1 MNNSF
6 SFMVL
11 SFQADVLAAAG
22 VCAVPPCTV
31 LNIGSNVIVIIY
43 RLSVISAAKYRLYRV
58 PEHIGYHDRVRAH
71 DTGYCVR
78 APRKPASRLAAF
90 YPAFYQL
97 PAADVSGTTGFLPS
111 TTCEMR
117 SFAVLTVLSSGTMT
131 YAYSPP
137 SE

>member
-1 MNNSF
+1 
-6 SFMVL
+6 MVL

-58 PEHIGYHDRVRAH
+58 PEHIGYHDRMRSH
-71 DTGYCVR
+71 DTGDRVR

-90 YPAFYQL
+90 YQL
-97 PAADVSGTTGFLPS
+97 PAADVSGTTGSLPS

-131 YAYSPP
+131 YAYRPP